1 MKTIKLLLADDE
13 PVILRGL
20 KKLISWEEL
29 GITIVGEAND
39 GKELRDLIRIHEP
52 HLIISDISM
61 PGGSGIDI
69 ISELN
74 EEGLHAKVIFISAF
88 QEFVYARQAI
98 QLGALDYLVKP
109 INKNQLEKVIGK
121 AASILREESNG
132 ERNKEML
139 TYYEKKNRS
148 TTIEQLLDGLL
159 DGEQKTLTVLTQ
171 MGAIA
176 ISRLTTVCVLEIDE
190 NINSSRWEERERNLV
205 NFALSNI
212 IRETLDQEVNAGNG
226 LLVQKEGD
234 FVILIQHEQREY
246 PLQLAIDLHRKIN
259 SYLKVSVS
267 CGIGLSV
274 TSIEETTKSY
284 HSALKALKLNYFI
297 GMNQVIRY
305 GDQLTR
311 TEAENKTITELQS
324 DLVKVLII
332 QEKEQLQLLTKQLL
346 EQIRIQ
352 AGENKNLAISGVY
365 NFILTV
371 NQELTEIGGG
381 VEYISTNQGA
391 LLEKLMPCP
400 SYADVAYVV
409 EEILSEMLQQLA
421 SKLTGKESALLI
433 KIKAYIEEHYA
444 SNITLESMAALFY
457 MNSYYF
463 SSFFKKHT
471 GQNFK
476 NHVTEVRMKH
486 ALKLLIESDLM
497 VYEIAEQVGYNNVRH
512 FSDMFKKKFGKV
524 PQEYRQSFRQPQS

>member
-20 KKLISWEEL
+20 KKLISWKEL

-74 EEGLHAKVIFISAF
+74 EQGFHAKVIFISAF

-109 INKNQLEKVIGK
+109 INKNQLEKVIAK

-139 TYYEKKNRS
+139 TYYEKKNRL

-159 DGEQKTLTVLTQ
+159 DGEQKTLTALTQ

-190 NINSSRWEERERNLV
+190 NTNSSQWEERERNLV

-212 IRETLDQEVNAGNG
+212 IRETLDQELNAGNG
-226 LLVQKEGD
+226 LLVQKEGG
-234 FVILIQHEQREY
+234 FALLIQHEQREY
-246 PLQLAIDLHRKIN
+246 PLQLATDLHHKIN
-259 SYLKVSVS
+259 SYLKLSVS

-274 TSIEETTKSY
+274 TRIEETTKSY
-284 HSALKALKLNYFI
+284 RSALKALKINYFI

-305 GDQLTR
+305 GDELARVQP
-311 TEAENKTITELQS
+311 ENKTITELQS
-324 DLVKVLII
+324 DLVKALIN
-332 QEKEQLQLLTKQLL
+332 QQKEQLQLLIEQLL

-352 AGENKNLAISGVY
+352 TGENKNLAISGVY
-365 NFILTV
+365 NSILTI

-381 VEYISTNQGA
+381 MEYISSKQGA
-391 LLEKLMPCP
+391 LLERLAPCP
-400 SYADVAYVV
+400 SYADVAHVV

-421 SKLTGKESALLI
+421 SKLTRKESALLI
-433 KIKAYIEEHYA
+433 KIKTYIEEHYA